1 MTRVTNPY
9 ISFAVV
15 KYYGLEGESFRQE
28 ERVCFWAT
36 YRIF

>member
-15 KYYGLEGESFRQE
+15 NIVVWKVKVFRQE
-28 ERVCFWAT
+28 EHVCFSVT